1 MMTISTI
8 KITKYKSDNDDDNN
22 DNNNQKEK

>member
-8 KITKYKSDNDDDNN
+8 KITKYKSDNDDDND
-22 DNNNQKEK
+22 DNNNQKQE